1 MKKHDQS
8 QNASKAGE
16 KLQNIR
22 QHLTKPVVL
31 VGLMG
36 AGKTQLGRMLAAA
49 LDKPF
54 VDSDDEIV
62 NAAGMP
68 IADIFEKFGE
78 PYFRDGERRV
88 IKRLMDENAAVIATG
103 GGAVTSTETAD
114 LIWRD
119 AVSIWLHADVDTLYK
134 RTAGN
139 KKRPLLNND
148 NPKDVLKN
156 LAEKRNPIYKKADIA
171 IDTAQGNLRE
181 ILDVII
187 DELDR
192 YLEQ

>member
-22 QHLTKPVVL
+22 HHLTKPVVL

-49 LDKPF
+49 LEKPF

-119 AVSIWLHADVDTLYK
+119 AVTFMKCGSS
-134 RTAGN
+134 
-139 KKRPLLNND
+139 
-148 NPKDVLKN
+148 
-156 LAEKRNPIYKKADIA
+156 LAPS
-171 IDTAQGNLRE
+171 
-181 ILDVII
+181 
-187 DELDR
+187 
-192 YLEQ
+192 